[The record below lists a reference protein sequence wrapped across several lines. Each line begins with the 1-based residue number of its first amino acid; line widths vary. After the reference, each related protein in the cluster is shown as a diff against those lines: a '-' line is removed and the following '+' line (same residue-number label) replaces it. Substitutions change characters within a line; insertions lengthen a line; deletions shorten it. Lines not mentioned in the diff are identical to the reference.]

1 MLLTKLAI
9 IRPYLIEH
17 KLPVPDLTPLLSR
30 FAEENEKLPAV
41 VRSNIQWKIE
51 GSVLDVSQHYLVSK
65 I

>member
-9 IRPYLIEH
+9 IRPYLLNL

-30 FAEENEKLPAV
+30 FAEEKEKLPAV
-41 VRSNIQWKIE
+41 VRSNTQWKIE